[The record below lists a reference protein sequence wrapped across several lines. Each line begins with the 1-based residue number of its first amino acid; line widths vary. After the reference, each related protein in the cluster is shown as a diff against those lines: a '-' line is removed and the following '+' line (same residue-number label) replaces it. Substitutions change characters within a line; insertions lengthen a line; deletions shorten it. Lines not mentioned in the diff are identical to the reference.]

1 MIRYMLVATGAAIA
15 FVASFNEVRAVSSET
30 YRQLNMFGDVFERV
44 RAEYVEE
51 VDDSELI
58 EAAIQG
64 MLSSLDPHSSFLNPK
79 AYGEM
84 QVHTR
89 GEFGGLGIEVTM
101 ENGLVKVVSPI
112 DDTPA
117 HKAGMQSGDFIIG
130 IDGEQVFGLTLGE
143 AVERMRGPVN
153 TEIVITVQRGGV
165 EQPFDVAIIRD
176 VIQIR
181 SVRSRA
187 EGKVAFIRVA
197 SFTEQTDA
205 GVEDAMK
212 ELRKEIGEGLQ
223 GVVID
228 LRNNP
233 GGLLDQAVAVS
244 DAFLEKGEIVSTRG
258 RGNRGGQRF
267 NARAGDIA
275 EGLPVVVLIN
285 GGSASASEI
294 VAGAL
299 QDHRR
304 AIILGTRSFGKGS
317 VQTVIPLPGEG
328 AMRLT
333 TARYYTPSGQ
343 SIQATG
349 IEPDILVDAGT
360 IQITSDASR
369 RRENDLRGRLESE
382 SESSNPLE
390 VEEGGVAAATDSDEV
405 LDYQLQR
412 ALDLIRGVALFEDRV

>member
-1 MIRYMLVATGAAIA
+1 MIRYMLVATMAAVA
-15 FVASFNEVRAVSSET
+15 FVAVLNEVGAVSSET

-44 RAEYVEE
+44 RSEYVEE
-51 VDDSELI
+51 VDDAELI

-64 MLSSLDPHSSFLNPK
+64 MLSSLDPHSTFLNSK

-117 HKAGMQSGDFIIG
+117 YKAGMQPGDLIVG
-130 IDGEQVFGLTLGE
+130 IDGEPVFGLTLGE
-143 AVERMRGPVN
+143 AVERMRGPVHS
-153 TEIVITVQRGGV
+153 EIVITVQRSGV
-165 EQPFDVAIIRD
+165 EQPFDVAITRD
-176 VIQIR
+176 VIRIR
-181 SVRSRA
+181 SVKSRA
-187 EGKVAFIRVA
+187 EGKVAFIRVT
-197 SFTEQTDA
+197 SFNEQTES
-205 GVEDAMK
+205 GVEKAMR
-212 ELRKEIGEGLQ
+212 ELRKEIGDGLQ

-258 RGNRGGQRF
+258 RGSRGGQRF

-285 GGSASASEI
+285 GGSASAAEI

-333 TARYYTPSGQ
+333 TARYYTPSGR
-343 SIQATG
+343 SIQAKG

-360 IQITSDASR
+360 IQVTSDAAR
-369 RRENDLRGRLESE
+369 RREEDLRGRLDSE
-382 SESSNPLE
+382 VQNSDSSE
-390 VEEGGVAAATDSDEV
+390 VEEEIAAELTEDDA
-405 LDYQLQR
+405 LRDYQLQR
-412 ALDLIRGVALFEDRV
+412 ALDLIRGLALFENRV